1 MTADLDPFLT
11 GAWLVE
17 VSCLGSTIRLVLEN
31 HTLICRVARLL
42 SSSPAFTELPTQLT
56 GCRVLWWTRT
66 DRELALDTTRGYLY
80 LEVSALTVETR
91 QENVPEA
98 APLLPGD
105 VWMEL
110 DPHRRRTWKFSQS

>member
-1 MTADLDPFLT
+1 
-11 GAWLVE
+11 
-17 VSCLGSTIRLVLEN
+17 
-31 HTLICRVARLL
+31 
-42 SSSPAFTELPTQLT
+42 
-56 GCRVLWWTRT
+56 
-66 DRELALDTTRGYLY
+66 
-80 LEVSALTVETR
+80 VSALTVETR